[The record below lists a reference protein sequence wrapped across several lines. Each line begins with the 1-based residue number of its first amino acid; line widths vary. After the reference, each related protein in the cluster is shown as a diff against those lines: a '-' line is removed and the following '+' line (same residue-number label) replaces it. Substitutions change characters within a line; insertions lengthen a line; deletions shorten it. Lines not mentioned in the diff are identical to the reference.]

1 MTMRGSFNNFGRLA
15 VALERGGGAIVRKG
29 ALDIEGNAKS
39 FAPVDT
45 GNLKGSIEP
54 KEVAALMW
62 IVGTVVEYGIHQ
74 EYGTVNQSGQA
85 FMRPAVERVR
95 GPYIEAWA
103 KFLGGL
109 R

>member
-1 MTMRGSFNNFGRLA
+1 MTGSFNNFGRIRA
-15 VALERGGGAIVRKG
+15 ELEKGGGQIVRK
-29 ALDIEGNAKS
+29 AARDIEGNAKS

-45 GNLKGSIEP
+45 GNLKNSIIATDTGP
-54 KEVAALMW
+54 LTA
-62 IVGTVVEYGIHQ
+62 IVGTNVEYGIHQ

-95 GPYIEAWA
+95 PDYIEAFA
-103 KFLGGL
+103 KFLRGL

>member
-1 MTMRGSFNNFGRLA
+1 MTMQGFNRFGAIA
-15 VALERGGGAIVRKG
+15 VALERGGGAVVRKA
-29 ALDIEGNAKS
+29 ALDIEANAKS
-39 FAPVDT
+39 FSPVDT
-45 GNLKGSIEP
+45 GNLKNSISASELN
-54 KEVAALMW
+54 ALMW

-95 GPYIEAWA
+95 PAYIDAWGQ
-103 KFLGGL
+103 FLRSL